1 MQIKVA
7 IVDYGLGNLFSIKQ
21 ACHQAGLS
29 SFITPDVDIISTADA
44 VILPGVGA
52 FGDAMNS
59 LKANNLVDSIHNFVQ
74 TGKPFM
80 GICLGMQLLFSQ
92 SEEFGQHKGLGIIKG
107 RIVRFPETNQ
117 EGKSIRVP
125 QIQWNQI
132 TCPENQSWQ
141 NSVLKD
147 IPKGAY
153 MHFVHSY
160 YAVPDNVNDILS
172 LSEYEGIMYASAVM
186 KDNITGI
193 QYHPEKSAGQGIK
206 IYQNWAHYIKN
217 KSY

>member
-1 MQIKVA
+1 MIIKVA
-7 IVDYGLGNLFSIKQ
+7 IVDYGLGNLFSIDQ
-21 ACHQAGLS
+21 ACRQAGLS
-29 SFITPDVDIISTADA
+29 SFITSDVDFISTSDA
-44 VILPGVGA
+44 LILPGVGA

-59 LKANNLVDSIHNFVQ
+59 LKVNNLVSPIHNFVQ

-80 GICLGMQLLFSQ
+80 GICLGMQLLFTE
-92 SEEFGQHKGLGIIKG
+92 SEEFGKHVGLNLIPG
-107 RIVRFPETNQ
+107 RIVRFPQTNSDGQ
-117 EGKSIRVP
+117 LIRVP

-132 TCPENQSWQ
+132 RCPENKSWQ

-147 IPKGAY
+147 IPNGSY

-160 YAVPDNVNDILS
+160 YAIPDDAANILS
-172 LSEYEGIMYASAVM
+172 TSKYEGIEYTSAVV

-193 QYHPEKSAGQGIK
+193 QYHPEKSAGLGIK
-206 IYQNWAHYIKN
+206 IYENWAHYIKN